1 MLNVL
6 LSDYEKGIELVFE
19 RLNEY
24 INNNTKIVVLP
35 WTFPVEIDS
44 DRLINEFFSKDGKRY
59 NKYINPLIK
68 MGAKQDNI
76 FVLDCYKDETNY
88 LKEMI
93 NKADVLVMPGGN
105 PEMLFNKVVQDTE
118 ILYEIK
124 HFKGIVIGSSAGAEL
139 QLKRY
144 FITAK
149 NNYYKIF
156 SFYDGFDIINNPFYF
171 DVHSID
177 DKEYLDK
184 LQSVANEKEKSVY
197 AIFDD
202 GAIIYNRDNKKIEIF
217 GNVREFKPMEQ

>member
-19 RLNEY
+19 KINKY
-24 INNNTKIVVLP
+24 INSNTKIVVLP

-44 DRLINEFFSKDGKRY
+44 NILINEFFLKDGKRY
-59 NKYINPLIK
+59 KKYINPLIK
-68 MGAKQDNI
+68 MGAKKDNV
-76 FVLDCYKDETNY
+76 FVLDCYNDDINY
-88 LKEMI
+88 LKKMI
-93 NKADVLVMPGGN
+93 NNADVLVMPGGN
-105 PEMLFNKVVQDTE
+105 PEMLFNKVVQDPE

-124 HFKGIVIGSSAGAEL
+124 HFKGIVIGASAGAEL